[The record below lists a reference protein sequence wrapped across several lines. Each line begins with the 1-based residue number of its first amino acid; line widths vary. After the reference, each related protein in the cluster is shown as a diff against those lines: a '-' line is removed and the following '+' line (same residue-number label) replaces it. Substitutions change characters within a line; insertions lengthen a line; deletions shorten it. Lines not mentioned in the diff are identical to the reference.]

1 MDHGQITNENIQSSL
16 TCLING
22 HAVLSIRTLKKK
34 TYIYLEY
41 SIHTFLADHILLQS
55 VDPRNAMQL
64 STVLFVGP
72 MTYGYTS

>member
-1 MDHGQITNENIQSSL
+1 MLFYLLE
-16 TCLING
+16 
-22 HAVLSIRTLKKK
+22 LKKK

-64 STVLFVGP
+64 STALFVGP